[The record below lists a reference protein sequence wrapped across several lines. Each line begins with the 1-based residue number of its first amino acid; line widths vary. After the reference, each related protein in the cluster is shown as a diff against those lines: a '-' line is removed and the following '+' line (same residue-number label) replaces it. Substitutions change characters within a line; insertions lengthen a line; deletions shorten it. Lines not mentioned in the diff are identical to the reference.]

1 MPRGR
6 PQIHRLW
13 QRLANQ
19 HGPLY
24 RVSLPFKKFVVVAD
38 PRLVAAVLGR
48 RGLPKTPMYRVTLDV
63 FSFRGRHDNMFTV
76 ESTHDPRWLTARKGF
91 AATVSEESVRARFG
105 LVVGATEKLCEAL
118 EARVVEEGIV
128 GDENSETKKKEV
140 APIEMQEASLR
151 LALDVILAAAFEAEG
166 VALEMVKDRKK
177 IGGGGGD
184 DDGDG
189 DGGASGPSHSPHSP
203 CPPLPPPYAFA
214 PCPLLDSLHECF
226 EYIYGSLEKPW
237 LLPLFKAAP
246 FLPAA
251 RRHRRQHER
260 LFGHWAKLVSHVRGR
275 KGTVEQLEKGEAPRY
290 DGSYGSCLV
299 SFWGGRSFSGER
311 ERDKKRGREREEE
324 AKKDGGSNQKIHKN
338 FLSLSKKKKKKK
350 NQVRLID
357 PKTGKLQKDEQI
369 LSQASATV
377 VAGMDTTAHALSFA
391 LLCIATTPGVQGRVA
406 AELAALGL
414 LVGSSSSDSHPSA
427 SAAPPPRPRA
437 LEYADLSRIPYLTA
451 VIKESMRLWPVGGAG
466 VGRVA
471 DRDVDIGGFLVKKGT
486 EVAVPMFCLHRAPWA
501 WTDAEKFDPR
511 RWLEEGEEEE
521 GGKGGGKEEKKASAA
536 AAAASDATA
545 TVTLSAAS
553 SSKANPSSSSSSSAG
568 PPPPQPLRLNQAA
581 YLPFSSGPRDCLG
594 RRFGMMELGTM
605 LAMLC
610 SRFEFAFDE
619 QLNEGGL
626 AGLEAREVS
635 KFTLSFDGG
644 LWLKATP
651 R

>member
-1 MPRGR
+1 MSALPGPKPLPFLGNALEFASMPRGR

-13 QRLANQ
+13 QRLANE

-24 RVSLPFKKFVVVAD
+24 RVSVPFKKFVVVAD
-38 PRLVAAVLGR
+38 PRLVSGVLGR
-48 RGLPKTPMYRVTLDV
+48 RGLPKSAMYRVTLDV

-76 ESTHDPRWLTARKGF
+76 MSTHDPKWLTARKGF

-105 LVVGATEKLCEAL
+105 LVVGATERLCDVL
-118 EARVVEEGIV
+118 EARVAAESAGEDSSG
-128 GDENSETKKKEV
+128 GTEKKV
-140 APIEMQEASLR
+140 AVVPIEMQEASLR

-166 VALEMVKDRKK
+166 GALEMVKDRREKK
-177 IGGGGGD
+177 ES
-184 DDGDG
+184 DGEAG
-189 DGGASGPSHSPHSP
+189 EEGASVSSHRHSSSRPPSPSASP
-203 CPPLPPPYAFA
+203 PPAPPYAFA

-237 LLPLFKAAP
+237 LLPLFKALP
-246 FLPAA
+246 LLPAA
-251 RRHRRQHER
+251 RRHRAQHER
-260 LFGHWAKLVSHVRGR
+260 LFGHWAELVAHVRAK
-275 KGTVEQLEKGEAPRY
+275 KGTIEQLESGEAPAY

-299 SFWGGRSFSGER
+299 
-311 ERDKKRGREREEE
+311 
-324 AKKDGGSNQKIHKN
+324 
-338 FLSLSKKKKKKK
+338 
-350 NQVRLID
+350 RLID
-357 PKTGKLQKDEQI
+357 PKTGGLQTDKQI

-391 LLCIATTPGVQGRVA
+391 LLCIATTPGVQEAVA
-406 AELAALGL
+406 AELASLGL
-414 LVGSSSSDSHPSA
+414 LVASSSKSKSSPCANSPAAGSPDASASAPASGASSSSP
-427 SAAPPPRPRA
+427 PRA
-437 LEYADLSRIPYLTA
+437 LEYSDLSKIPYLTA

-471 DRDVDIGGFLVKKGT
+471 DRDVDVGGFLVKKGT

-501 WTDAEKFDPR
+501 WTDAEKFDPG
-511 RWLEEGEEEE
+511 RWLEEGGE
-521 GGKGGGKEEKKASAA
+521 GQGGGKAAKTAA
-536 AAAASDATA
+536 ADATA
-545 TVTLSAAS
+545 TVTLSSSS
-553 SSKANPSSSSSSSAG
+553 SSKASSASSPSSSSAAAV
-568 PPPPQPLRLNQAA
+568 PPPQPLRLNPAA

-605 LAMLC
+605 LALLC
-610 SRFEFAFDE
+610 SKFEFEFDE
-619 QLNEGGL
+619 QMNEGGL